1 MKIVDFIL
9 FVGLVC
15 KTICLASDKK
25 FKLDNVML
33 DRISTLLIEWS
44 QESSFETNKASTD
57 IFFLPEIMTLYK
69 TINMNMSELYQ
80 YTELALRSLIIK
92 PQSF

>member
-1 MKIVDFIL
+1 MKFVDFIL

-57 IFFLPEIMTLYK
+57 IVFLPEIMTLYK

-80 YTELALRSLIIK
+80 NIELALRSLIIK

>member
-80 YTELALRSLIIK
+80 YIELALRSLIIK
-92 PQSF
+92 PHSF